1 MLANCWE
8 TNIPE
13 SLPRGFPPWIVL
25 KFMGRL
31 SFDSTLVF
39 LPFTAI
45 GIRDDR
51 LLWTLLSKS
60 FCRHLFYLLCPLKM
74 NFWHS
79 HCIGESFWL
88 VFLISVAEEEDVF
101 GRLFFRGETKKPSRL
116 TRGFLPLEENSNR
129 VCFVLFLQFSFYS
142 IWFFWFVLSV
152 FFSNKTVNNPNF
164 QSSEPRYWPHR

>member
-8 TNIPE
+8 INIPE

-31 SFDSTLVF
+31 SLEPTLVF
-39 LPFTAI
+39 LPFTAM

-51 LLWTLLSKS
+51 LLWTLLPKS
-60 FCRHLFYLLCPLKM
+60 FCRRAVLSALSFDEELLTLSLHKRFILTGILDFSCGEGRC
-74 NFWHS
+74 FWSSFFSGRS
-79 HCIGESFWL
+79 HEAIASHPRF
-88 VFLISVAEEEDVF
+88 S
-101 GRLFFRGETKKPSRL
+101 
-116 TRGFLPLEENSNR
+116 
-129 VCFVLFLQFSFYS
+129 FVLFLQFSFYS